1 MSVEAV
7 KAYLSALG
15 QANRIVEHATT
26 SDTVEHAAQVCGCR
40 PEEIVKT
47 LSFLVGDR
55 AVLICAAGDA
65 KVNGSRFKAHFGEK
79 AVMIPRERVEELTG
93 HAPGGVCPFACREGT
108 QVYLDVSIQRFAQVH
123 AAAGSGNSTIALTPE
138 ELFAWSRAA
147 GWVDVCK
154 GWQADEEAG

>member
-7 KAYLSALG
+7 KAYFASLG
-15 QANRIVEHATT
+15 LEGRVVEHASA
-26 SDTVEHAAQVCGCR
+26 SDTVEHAAEVCGCR

-47 LSFLVGDR
+47 LSFLVDGR
-55 AVLICAAGDA
+55 ALLICAAGDA
-65 KVNGSRFKAHFGEK
+65 KVNGSRFKAQFGEK

-108 QVYLDVSIQRFAQVH
+108 LVCLDVSIQRFGRVH
-123 AAAGSGNSTIALTPE
+123 AAAGSPSSTIALTPE
-138 ELFAWSRAA
+138 ELFQWSHAA

-154 GWQADEEAG
+154 GWREDAPD